1 MKDQHFL
8 PLTMNGVPV
17 SSVSARRGRPASLTP
32 EEKARRKKQGYAD
45 RQLMLHIG
53 WNEVILARRTGMSLT
68 SLRRSLSGDAP
79 SLRPEIR
86 TWMEGLS
93 SYLKDN
99 PPPRLSPLG
108 FEDGDDLE
116 AKSE

>member
-1 MKDQHFL
+1 MKDQQFL

-99 PPPRLSPLG
+99 PPPRLNPLA
-108 FEDGDDLE
+108 FESGDNLDTKNE
-116 AKSE
+116 